1 MPSIF
6 GKTGSGASPSRAK
19 TGRSIRGTISGPIPI
34 PSPDDDDEFPIRKP
48 GSAKAPTFPDDEFP
62 IRRPGTGIATP
73 LPLAEGPSSS
83 SSDDQL
89 EHPQEKQQQQQP
101 RDHEAERGSPIG
113 SEKEQIQVTPTD
125 LSRDAV
131 PEQPSNPPPA
141 PPSIASTPANPA
153 SRPTSRSPQNQ
164 TSTRRSSPQGVS
176 PSRASP
182 PARRAT
188 NPALSTLRYST
199 ISDAPSKQTTQSRDA
214 PQRKKSTLRS
224 ALGRLFGR
232 GKKKNG
238 GSNRDTIMEANP
250 EAEAL
255 GSAAQ
260 HRSDP
265 ISLSRPPTQI
275 SPKRTASLPINEL
288 DRPLRSHSIGPD
300 DIMAIES
307 ARNSLQLQAE
317 GGSITGAAGRRRA
330 ATTTSRMMFQ
340 KRLKNPEWGA
350 GLSPRPSSAQGR
362 GASQQGAHAESDDPN
377 EIGRAITSD
386 SGNGFRR
393 RSRSLSGLQD
403 FANTRQIGRRRS
415 DEIRFWRESY
425 DPTGLMSPLSS
436 NAPEDIDDTG
446 MVDVS
451 VPDSPAV
458 DMPPKTPPQPFNFGL
473 LSKEMV
479 GMKITSAANMDTRL
493 VGLESRTHRLERVVN
508 QLCHSVPGFKAP
520 FGEAASS
527 SRTDSRSSR
536 KGTQPA
542 SFAFTIG
549 APPSIPAV
557 YNTLPVASLRPSS
570 SRRSMETDSASQVS
584 FGEAP
589 TFIGSLH
596 PPSSSATQAQSL
608 TATAPGVVQPLPL
621 NRPNSNSTVRGTT
634 SLPTMGRGEASGTSS
649 TSLSDDHLTTT
660 TTQLRAE
667 LEVERAARQDLEA
680 QVKKL
685 SERLNTLSSTV
696 FAMVRGPSESRSIE
710 RLGPPSV
717 SSVGGGVG
725 GNSSPLLTP
734 PKMLVV
740 PPPAPH
746 VAALPQEQ
754 LSVFEESDSEDD
766 DDDEMD
772 EEKRERG
779 LEVEM
784 EEETYPTEMTI
795 AAPEVDDDDLT
806 EDDFQTPSE
815 NHPPGFKYGAFGEEL
830 RPDDLVDDD
839 GRKKA
844 ARTLSLSQLTL
855 GKGQQHQI

>member
-6 GKTGSGASPSRAK
+6 GRSGSGASPVRAK
-19 TGRSIRGTISGPIPI
+19 TGLSIRGTISGPIPI
-34 PSPDDDDEFPIRKP
+34 PSPDDDDEFPIRNP
-48 GSAKAPTFPDDEFP
+48 GSARLPTFPDDEFP
-62 IRRPGTGIATP
+62 IRRPGTGIAQP
-73 LPLAEGPSSS
+73 LPAVEEPSPSSS
-83 SSDDQL
+83 GNQP
-89 EHPQEKQQQQQP
+89 ERHEEKQKQLQQP
-101 RDHEAERGSPIG
+101 RDHEAERISQIESG
-113 SEKEQIQVTPTD
+113 KEQRQVTPPD
-125 LSRDAV
+125 LSRDVV

-164 TSTRRSSPQGVS
+164 TSTRRSSPHGVS
-176 PSRASP
+176 PSRVLP
-182 PARRAT
+182 GRRAT
-188 NPALSTLRYST
+188 NPALSTIRYST
-199 ISDAPSKQTTQSRDA
+199 ISDATSKHSTQSRDA

-238 GSNRDTIMEANP
+238 GSNRDTIMEVNT

-255 GSAAQ
+255 GSTAQ

-265 ISLSRPPTQI
+265 VSLSRPPTQIQI

-317 GGSITGAAGRRRA
+317 GGTITAAGRRRA

-362 GASQQGAHAESDDPN
+362 AATQQGAHIQSDDPN

-386 SGNGFRR
+386 SGGGFRR
-393 RSRSLSGLQD
+393 RSRSLSGLQE
-403 FANTRQIGRRRS
+403 FASNRQIGRRRS

-425 DPTGLMSPLSS
+425 DPSGLMSPLSS

-446 MVDVS
+446 MADVS
-451 VPDSPAV
+451 VPDSPAIEL
-458 DMPPKTPPQPFNFGL
+458 PPKTPPQPFNFGL

-527 SRTDSRSSR
+527 SSQTDLRSSR
-536 KGTQPA
+536 KRASSQPG
-542 SFAFTIG
+542 SFAFTSDV
-549 APPSIPAV
+549 PPAIPAE
-557 YNTLPVASLRPSS
+557 YAPVPPVTDTLRPSS
-570 SRRSMETDSASQVS
+570 SRRSLETDTVSQVS

-608 TATAPGVVQPLPL
+608 AATAPAPALTPAPPLTL
-621 NRPNSNSTVRGTT
+621 NRPNSNSTVRGAT
-634 SLPTMGRGEASGTSS
+634 SLPTMGRGGDASGTSS

-660 TTQLRAE
+660 QLRAE
-667 LEVERAARQDLEA
+667 LEIERAARQDLEA

-696 FAMVRGPSESRSIE
+696 FAMVRGPSESRSAE
-710 RLGPPSV
+710 RLSPLPSV
-717 SSVGGGVG
+717 SS
-725 GNSSPLLTP
+725 SSPLLSP

-740 PPPAPH
+740 PPPP
-746 VAALPQEQ
+746 VVQEQ
-754 LSVFEESDSEDD
+754 LSVFEESDSED
-766 DDDEMD
+766 
-772 EEKRERG
+772 EEE
-779 LEVEM
+779 
-784 EEETYPTEMTI
+784 EEETFPTETTV
-795 AAPEVDDDDLT
+795 AAADE
-806 EDDFQTPSE
+806 EEEDFQTPSE
-815 NHPPGFKYGAFGEEL
+815 NIQVSPFKYHGAFGEEL

-844 ARTLSLSQLTL
+844 ARTLSLSQLTM
-855 GKGQQHQI
+855 GKGQQQQQNQI

>member
-6 GKTGSGASPSRAK
+6 GKSGSGASPSRAK

-48 GSAKAPTFPDDEFP
+48 GSARLPTFPDDEFP

-73 LPLAEGPSSS
+73 LPLAEGASSS

-89 EHPQEKQQQQQP
+89 QHQEQQQQQQP
-101 RDHEAERGSPIG
+101 DDAGKGSQLG
-113 SEKEQIQVTPTD
+113 SVLEPRQASPTD
-125 LSRDAV
+125 LSQDIV

-164 TSTRRSSPQGVS
+164 TSTRRSSPNAIS
-176 PSRASP
+176 PSRGSP

-188 NPALSTLRYST
+188 NPALGTLRYST
-199 ISDAPSKQTTQSRDA
+199 ISDAPSKHTTQSRDA

-238 GSNRDTIMEANP
+238 SSNNRDTIIEANP
-250 EAEAL
+250 EAEEAL
-255 GSAAQ
+255 SSVTQ

-265 ISLSRPPTQI
+265 VSLTRPPTQV

-307 ARNSLQLQAE
+307 VRNSLQLQAE
-317 GGSITGAAGRRRA
+317 GGSITGTAGRRRA

-340 KRLKNPEWGA
+340 KRMKNPEWGA

-386 SGNGFRR
+386 SGSGFRR

-425 DPTGLMSPLSS
+425 DPSGLMSPMSS
-436 NAPEDIDDTG
+436 NAPEDIDDTA
-446 MVDVS
+446 MVDAS

-458 DMPPKTPPQPFNFGL
+458 EMPPKTPPQPFNFGL

-493 VGLESRTHRLERVVN
+493 VGLESRTHKLERVVN

-520 FGEAASS
+520 FGETASS
-527 SRTDSRSSR
+527 SSQIDLRSSKR
-536 KGTQPA
+536 GTQT
-542 SFAFTIG
+542 SFAFTSG
-549 APPSIPAV
+549 APPSIPAM
-557 YNTLPVASLRPSS
+557 YNPIPATSLRPSS
-570 SRRSMETDSASQVS
+570 SRRSLETDTVSQVS

-596 PPSSSATQAQSL
+596 PPSSSATQAHSL
-608 TATAPGVVQPLPL
+608 TATAPAVVQPPPL
-621 NRPNSNSTVRGTT
+621 NRPNSNSTVRGAA
-634 SLPTMGRGEASGTSS
+634 SLPTMGRGEVSGRSS
-649 TSLSDDHLTTT
+649 TSVSDDHLT

-667 LEVERAARQDLEA
+667 LEIERAARQDLEA

-696 FAMVRGPSESRSIE
+696 FAMVRGPSESRSAE

-717 SSVGGGVG
+717 TSLGGGAP
-725 GNSSPLLTP
+725 NSSPLLIP

-740 PPPAPH
+740 PPAP
-746 VAALPQEQ
+746 VPQRQ
-754 LSVFEESDSEDD
+754 LSVFDESDSDDEGD
-766 DDDEMD
+766 DDDEVD
-772 EEKRERG
+772 EEKRE
-779 LEVEM
+779 LM
-784 EEETYPTEMTI
+784 DLEETFPTETTV
-795 AAPEVDDDDLT
+795 AAADDDDLT
-806 EDDFQTPSE
+806 EDDFVTPSE
-815 NHPPGFKYGAFGEEL
+815 NQPPAEGGIIGFKYGAFGEEL

-855 GKGQQHQI
+855 GKGQQNQI